1 MDFINKIP
9 EKPLDTYIQG
19 IVYYKGYKPEH
30 DKDRFLPDC
39 TTNLIIDFGDEPK
52 FIYDNVTLKEKQQCE
67 IAWFS
72 GMHSRY
78 LTISSGFDS
87 EMMVITFKPG
97 FSYPFINQSLHQL
110 NNKVLPATEI
120 FGASVLQLRKEL
132 MNINPGDSKIRYAS
146 SWLMS
151 ILTDVSFSEEIIRH
165 FVSEIQAAPDLV
177 NLNNIAKRSG
187 YSQKQFIHLFKKYV
201 GLTPKQFHK
210 IVRFN
215 EILLAIHSKEEI
227 DWIKIAVG
235 CGYYDQAHFIKDF
248 QEFSGLNPEKY
259 MVDQGEWAHYIPI
272 R

>member
-1 MDFINKIP
+1 MDFLNKIP
-9 EKPLDTYIQG
+9 EKPLDNYIQG
-19 IVYYKGYKPEH
+19 VVYYKGYKPEH

-39 TTNLIIDFGDEPK
+39 TTNLIIDFGNEPK
-52 FIYDNVTLKEKQQCE
+52 YIYDNITLTEKQKCE
-67 IAWFS
+67 TAWFS
-72 GMHSRY
+72 GMHTRY
-78 LTISSGFDS
+78 LTISSGYNS

-97 FSYPFINQSLHQL
+97 FSYPFINISLNQL
-110 NNKVLPATEI
+110 NNKVIPATEI
-120 FGASVLQLRKEL
+120 FGKSVLLLRTEL
-132 MNINPGDSKIRYAS
+132 MKIATGEEKVKYAS
-146 SWLMS
+146 SWLLS
-151 ILTDVSFSEEIIRH
+151 ILTDVSFSEEIIQH
-165 FVSEIQAAPDLV
+165 FVREIQTAPDLV

-201 GLTPKQFHK
+201 GLTPKQFHR

-215 EILLAIHSKEEI
+215 DILSAIHSKNNI

-259 MVDQGEWAHYIPI
+259 IVDQGEWAHYIPI